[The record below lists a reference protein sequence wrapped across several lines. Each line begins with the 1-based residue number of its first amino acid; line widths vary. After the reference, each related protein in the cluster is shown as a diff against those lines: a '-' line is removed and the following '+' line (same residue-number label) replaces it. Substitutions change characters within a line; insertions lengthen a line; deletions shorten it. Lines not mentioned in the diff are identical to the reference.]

1 MGFGPAS
8 RFVALVFSTHHTTF
22 RFPSGRRTAFR
33 EPLQFIVMSV
43 MGVIADVSP
52 YTYGVSP

>member
-43 MGVIADVSP
+43 IADASP